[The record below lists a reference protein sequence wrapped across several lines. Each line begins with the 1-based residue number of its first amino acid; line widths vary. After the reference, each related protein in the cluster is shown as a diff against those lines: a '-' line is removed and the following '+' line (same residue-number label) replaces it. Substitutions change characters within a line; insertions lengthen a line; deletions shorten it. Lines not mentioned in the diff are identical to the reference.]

1 MEIFGVPFPFLK
13 TRYLLGGPEI
23 GRVFV
28 SALGGFT
35 TARKEEESWTDEV
48 FFVFQEMGT
57 PYAPNVRNIYLHE
70 WLKFMV

>member
-48 FFVFQEMGT
+48 FFVFQDNGN
-57 PYAPNVRNIYLHE
+57 PICAE
-70 WLKFMV
+70 WGDCIFTYMNG